1 LDTLAHGLWG
11 GAAFGQRD
19 NQWKWAFLWGVCPD
33 LFSFGPFFLTHM
45 GDIGER
51 WAHHHMG
58 PPDPR
63 TIPAYVYHAYNV
75 THSLVAWSLAAGVLW
90 FFCRRP
96 ATLAPWL
103 PRPDRSP
110 EATSTGGPY
119 TRRVSGRSRAFSLW
133 PFGSWGLHILC
144 DIPTHSLRF
153 FPTPYLWPLPTP
165 FYNGHSWGNRTF
177 MLANYAGIALAYLV
191 LAYRQSKW
199 TES

>member
-1 LDTLAHGLWG
+1 MDYGAGRPSAKGTTSGNGRFCG
-11 GAAFGQRD
+11 GFARIFFPSGRSFSRT
-19 NQWKWAFLWGVCPD
+19 WAISGR
-33 LFSFGPFFLTHM
+33 G
-45 GDIGER
+45 G
-51 WAHHHMG
+51 
-58 PPDPR
+58 R
-63 TIPAYVYHAYNV
+63 T
-75 THSLVAWSLAAGVLW
+75 T
-90 FFCRRP
+90 
-96 ATLAPWL
+96 
-103 PRPDRSP
+103 
-110 EATSTGGPY
+110 Y